1 MTCLESLRLELGP
14 DISDS
19 QLNALA
25 SLLDEFKIQV
35 VQQERNVGL
44 VWAEALD
51 LELGAGRGEEDP
63 APAPWK
69 SAYFWGFPLRV

>member
-25 SLLDEFKIQV
+25 SPLDEFKIQV

-51 LELGAGRGEEDP
+51 LELGAGRGEEDRSG
-63 APAPWK
+63 K
-69 SAYFWGFPLRV
+69 D